1 MCKSKGGLTRHT
13 RSKHLTVESKTT
25 TSKSKHESKK
35 QIPTYVSEE
44 SVLTLIRE
52 IGKYLTDEKIY
63 PSKQVADVFTL
74 KPTQSFLQDVNALL
88 HKFHRKKDRDKF
100 MKEFFGKMYG
110 SWKDYFHSCND
121 HKVAFLMLVNL
132 PERLLTTLKNE
143 DSQVTSIQVEVWKV
157 FIILLTY

>member
-1 MCKSKGGLTRHT
+1 MCISKGGLTRHT

-44 SVLTLIRE
+44 SVLTLIQE
-52 IGKYLTDEKIY
+52 IGKYLKDEKIY
-63 PSKQVADVFTL
+63 PLKQDHEFTL

-88 HKFHRKKDRDKF
+88 HKFYRKKDRDKF

-110 SWKDYFHSCND
+110 SWKYYFHSCND
-121 HKVAFLMLVNL
+121 HKAVFLMLVNL
-132 PERLLTTLKNE
+132 PERLLTTLQTE

-157 FIILLTY
+157 LIILPTY